1 MWQRDRTRRKEIGLN
16 KKWDKGVE
24 TGKLE
29 KENGKWGNVVS
40 WRNEKDRNC
49 QKRWLKLGEKVDL

>member
-1 MWQRDRTRRKEIGLN
+1 MRQTEETKRKEIGVN

-29 KENGKWGNVVS
+29 KENGKGENVV
-40 WRNEKDRNC
+40 N
-49 QKRWLKLGEKVDL
+49 